1 MTSPVAAVDLGA
13 TSGRLFV
20 GTVSAQGVALQQVGR
35 FPNTPVTL
43 PSGVHWDVGGLWT
56 GLVAGLRAAGE
67 AAPGLASVGIDTW
80 GADYGL
86 LRAGRLL
93 GLPYHYRDLRTVAAT
108 AVVDDVMSPA
118 ELYRRNGLDPLPFN
132 SLYQLV
138 ADREEG
144 LLAAADAVLFMPDLL
159 GYWLTGRPATE
170 PTIAS
175 TSGLLAPGGIGWDT
189 ALVRT
194 LGLPVDVLPPMLTPG
209 DPLGPLTPSAAA
221 QTGLDLGV
229 VVRKVAS
236 HDTASAV
243 VGTPLEESGSAYLS
257 CGTWSL
263 LGVEV
268 DRPVIGEEARLGR
281 FTHEAGVDGTIL
293 LHKNLM
299 GLGLVS
305 GLVGDAGDLVAV
317 LRAAASVHL
326 RPDQLIDPA
335 DPAFLR
341 LERTADVMHRW
352 FRERGIP
359 APEGVPALVRCV
371 LESLAE
377 AFARGVADL
386 ERLGGRAVPV
396 IHLVGGGAQN
406 SLLCQ
411 ATADRTGRP
420 VVAGPVEAS
429 VVGNVLVQARAQGGL
444 DADLAGL
451 RELVRRSA
459 SLTRY
464 DPR

>member
-1 MTSPVAAVDLGA
+1 M
-13 TSGRLFV
+13 
-20 GTVSAQGVALQQVGR
+20 
-35 FPNTPVTL
+35 TPV
-43 PSGVHWDVGGLWT
+43 PSHEQLLDRLSRQHIETQSWGYVNT
-56 GLVAGLRAAGE
+56 GTRFKVFTTP
-67 AAPGLASVGIDTW
+67 AAPRDVREKIDDA
-80 GADYGL
+80 ADP

-209 DPLGPLTPSAAA
+209 DPLGPLSPSAAA

-335 DPAFLR
+335 DR
-341 LERTADVMHRW
+341 RRH
-352 FRERGIP
+352 
-359 APEGVPALVRCV
+359 APLVP
-371 LESLAE
+371 
-377 AFARGVADL
+377 
-386 ERLGGRAVPV
+386 
-396 IHLVGGGAQN
+396 
-406 SLLCQ
+406 
-411 ATADRTGRP
+411 
-420 VVAGPVEAS
+420 
-429 VVGNVLVQARAQGGL
+429 
-444 DADLAGL
+444 
-451 RELVRRSA
+451 
-459 SLTRY
+459 
-464 DPR
+464 